1 MKILVLDNYDSFTY
15 NLVHYL
21 KELGYEAYIDVFRND
36 QISLAEVEAYDK
48 ILLSPGPGIPK
59 EAGIMPELIKRY
71 GSTKS
76 ILGVCLG
83 HQGIAE
89 AYGAKL
95 YNMPVVLHGVS
106 SKLEVTMPADRLFQ
120 DIPSTY
126 SICHYHSWNVDKGQL
141 GEQLEVTAVDEF
153 GEIMAIRH
161 KSHDVRGVQFHPE
174 SIMTE
179 FGHKLLQN
187 WINEEGKDD
196 SLIDSILNNRLDLI
210 TQEDNKK

>member
-21 KELGYEAYIDVFRND
+21 KELGYEADIDVFRND
-36 QISLAEVEAYDK
+36 GISLEAVEAYDK
-48 ILLSPGPGIPK
+48 ILLSPGPGIPE

-71 GSTKS
+71 GATKS

-89 AYGAKL
+89 AYGAEL

-106 SKLEVTMPADRLFQ
+106 SKVKVTIPEDRLFS
-120 DIPSTY
+120 DIPNEY
-126 SICHYHSWNVDKGQL
+126 QICHYHSWNVNRDQL
-141 GEQLEVTAVDEF
+141 GEELEVTAVDEF

-161 KSHDVRGVQFHPE
+161 KTHDVRGVQFHPE

-187 WINEEGKDD
+187 WIDD
-196 SLIDSILNNRLDLI
+196 AKSTNTIINNRLDLI
-210 TQEDNKK
+210 AREYDKR